1 MVSPNT
7 KGHSIID
14 SSRLKSG
21 GTGFSSE
28 RRKDS
33 LIQSLNKNM
42 NKKAESRILLP
53 KNSLTFSASSKVIKN
68 EGVHNRGS
76 NLLRRKSQSK
86 N

>member
-33 LIQSLNKNM
+33 LIQSLNK

-76 NLLRRKSQSK
+76 NLLRRKSQSR

>member
-1 MVSPNT
+1 MISPNT

-33 LIQSLNKNM
+33 LIQSLNK

-76 NLLRRKSQSK
+76 NLLRRKSQSR